1 MLNSEVGKIILRM
14 FSRRMFIPALQ
25 YRPFCITIKPLSECN
40 KHHIGVQKRLYQRLK
55 WAVSQ
60 SRGVYVKSG
69 RDVK

>member
-1 MLNSEVGKIILRM
+1 M

-40 KHHIGVQKRLYQRLK
+40 KHHIGVQKRLYQWLK

-69 RDVK
+69 YGVKWLIYSSL